1 MRSLA
6 APKSS
11 IVVDIRDFVAHV
23 RAIVLLAFHSLWIY
37 QPLVLSLDT
46 HATSRVTRLVSIHSI
61 VLVFVRHISIR
72 EAFGRNSLS
81 FEEVVD
87 VIFESWILADQF
99 IQQFF
104 VLAQLAFQVSA
115 VSQVD
120 FALELVE
127 IGALIEQRLDI
138 SKEVVDVIH
147 AFLVSGVDELADGG
161 FEADAAAFGVL
172 VFFLFEAVEAEEAVA
187 IEDELAD
194 LFEAGLAFVPMLYVL
209 VHDYRLN

>member
-1 MRSLA
+1 M
-6 APKSS
+6 
-11 IVVDIRDFVAHV
+11 
-23 RAIVLLAFHSLWIY
+23 
-37 QPLVLSLDT
+37 
-46 HATSRVTRLVSIHSI
+46 
-61 VLVFVRHISIR
+61 LVFVRHTSIW
-72 EAFGRNSLS
+72 EAFGRNSFS

-99 IQQFF
+99 IQQLF

-127 IGALIEQRLDI
+127 IGALIEQRLDV
-138 SKEVVDVIH
+138 SEQVVDVIH
-147 AFLVSGVDELADGG
+147 AFLVSGIDELADGG

-172 VFFLFEAVEAEEAVA
+172 VFFLFEAFKAEETVA

-194 LFEAGLAFVPMLYVL
+194 LFEAGLAFVSVLYVL
-209 VHDYRLN
+209 VHDYRLNRVLK